1 MKPLPSKQV
10 LWNLLDYDPDSGEL
24 TWKPRNEPAWDARYA
39 GKSAFT
45 STAQGYKVGT
55 IYGIH
60 YAAHRVIWVMITGK
74 EPVGVDHEDH
84 NRSNN
89 KWKNLREVTPLINS
103 QNQKTPKTNTSGY
116 IGVSWSKKKQKWIA
130 TINHQQKQILLGA
143 FDDIHEAV
151 KARKTAEQFYGY
163 HVNHGK

>member
-1 MKPLPSKQV
+1 MKPEVPNRSLFGAIQTGYQMKTLPSKQM
-10 LWNLLDYDPDSGEL
+10 LWSLLDYDPDSGEL
-24 TWKPRNEPAWDARYA
+24 IWKPRNEPAWDARYA

-60 YAAHRVIWVMITGK
+60 YAAHRVIWVMMTGK

-89 KWKNLREVTPLINS
+89 KSKFCLELLMTSMKPSKPEKLPNNS
-103 QNQKTPKTNTSGY
+103 MV
-116 IGVSWSKKKQKWIA
+116 IM
-130 TINHQQKQILLGA
+130 
-143 FDDIHEAV
+143 
-151 KARKTAEQFYGY
+151 
-163 HVNHGK
+163 